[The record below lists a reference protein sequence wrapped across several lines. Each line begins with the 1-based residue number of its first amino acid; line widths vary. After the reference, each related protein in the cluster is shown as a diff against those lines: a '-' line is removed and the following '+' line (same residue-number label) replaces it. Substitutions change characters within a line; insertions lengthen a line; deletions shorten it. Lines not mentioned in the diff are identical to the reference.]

1 MMRPLEQAEKIKQAE
16 KKRHKKTEKQ
26 GESKH

>member
-1 MMRPLEQAEKIKQAE
+1 MMRPLEQSEIEQSE

-26 GESKH
+26 GERKH